1 MHDFRGIPFGLI
13 FSKPLIG
20 LMGQP
25 DNVVELAALFR
36 YCSFSLIPLIFFRV
50 QAICGWNEQ
59 RPSIL
64 CGQPF

>member
-25 DNVVELAALFR
+25 DNGGA
-36 YCSFSLIPLIFFRV
+36 S
-50 QAICGWNEQ
+50 
-59 RPSIL
+59 
-64 CGQPF
+64 QPYLDIVAFP